1 MGQLTLQQ
9 NKLHRIYTKYSL
21 SINLEIIIDDNIEN
35 HIKNVLRI
43 RDNEEIIIFNGNGK
57 EFIGSVKY
65 KKNTSI
71 IIKKEKRGLKH
82 NDNKIILAQCI
93 PSYKYMDLAIQKSVE
108 LGVDEIIPV
117 ISNRSHPGNHGKK
130 EEHWKKI
137 IIHATEQSNGL
148 FIPKLNNILTLD
160 NLLEKFKNTDIYKI
174 CFHISG
180 RKFKKEDKNS
190 NSHLVLIGPEGG
202 FNDNEINIIEKY
214 NWNIITLGDRILRTE
229 TAAIVAQSLLRY

>member
-1 MGQLTLQQ
+1 MEQLTLQQ

-148 FIPKLNNILTLD
+148 FIPKLNKILTLD

-190 NSHLVLIGPEGG
+190 NSHLILIGPEGG